1 MSIFC
6 KILLISSIS
15 LVSCKRDNKPVEST
29 TSDELATKKAFY
41 CEQGKRVLSERGFM
55 DDKCDSLLFTS
66 LWAVACEPSF
76 SVQEW
81 EDPEFPGKWHRNPQR
96 DCYLNGA
103 PNGAAS
109 SISRD
114 MMLGLWHLL
123 WSKQDK
129 ENIRDLI
136 AYGEKNNWV
145 MGEAKDLETLI
156 SRATLSPQL
165 ISLLYAMEGS
175 AELTQQSDDAIG
187 VNTGFR
193 AHLDVLRILLN
204 SRVRG
209 AISDLE
215 LGTLKAQAERQPHN
229 ALFVGAYERFKGG
242 SKAIDLLLSEKHF
255 PKDKL
260 PNNHDQ
266 HCINYLFSRDEES
279 EDWVPCKDEP
289 FKEHDGTD
297 FVFAAWVIS
306 NL

>member
-1 MSIFC
+1 M
-6 KILLISSIS
+6 KHLLLISLLAFSA
-15 LVSCKRDNKPVEST
+15 CKRDNEPVEST
-29 TSDELATKKAFY
+29 TSEALANKKAFY
-41 CEQGKRVLSERGFM
+41 CAEGKRVLSERGFM

-129 ENIRDLI
+129 DNIRDLI

-165 ISLLYAMEGS
+165 ISLLYAMEGG
-175 AELTQQSDDAIG
+175 AALTQQSDDAIG

-209 AISDLE
+209 AISDFE
-215 LGTLKAQAERQPHN
+215 LGTLKAQADRQPHN
-229 ALFVGAYERFKGG
+229 ALFVGAYEKFKGG

-260 PNNHDQ
+260 PNNHEQ

-297 FVFAAWVIS
+297 FVFAAWVIGGM
-306 NL
+306 

>member
-1 MSIFC
+1 MIKLLSIV
-6 KILLISSIS
+6 IALTITA
-15 LVSCKRDNKPVEST
+15 CKRDNEPVEST
-29 TSDELATKKAFY
+29 TSEALESKKAFY
-41 CEQGKRVLSERGFM
+41 CAEGKRVLSERGFM

-76 SVQEW
+76 SVQDW

-129 ENIRDLI
+129 DNIRDLI

-145 MGEAKDLETLI
+145 MGEAKDFETLI

-165 ISLLYAMEGS
+165 ISLLYAMEGG
-175 AELTQQSDDAIG
+175 AALTQQSDDAIG
-187 VNTGFR
+187 INTGFR
-193 AHLDVLRILLN
+193 AHLDILRILLN

-209 AISDLE
+209 AISDFE

-260 PNNHDQ
+260 PNNHEQ

-279 EDWVPCKDEP
+279 EDWIPCKDEP

>member
-6 KILLISSIS
+6 RILLISSIS
-15 LVSCKRDNKPVEST
+15 LVSCKRDNRPVEST
-29 TSDELATKKAFY
+29 TSDELAAKKAFY

-81 EDPEFPGKWHRNPQR
+81 EDPEFPGKWHRNPER

-129 ENIRDLI
+129 DNIRDLI

-229 ALFVGAYERFKGG
+229 ALFVGAYEKFKGG

>member
-1 MSIFC
+1 M
-6 KILLISSIS
+6 KHLLLISLLAFSA
-15 LVSCKRDNKPVEST
+15 CNRDNEPVEST
-29 TSDELATKKAFY
+29 TSEALDNKKAFY
-41 CEQGKRVLSERGFM
+41 CAEGKRVLAERGFM

-66 LWAVACEPSF
+66 LWAVSCDVGF

-123 WSKQDK
+123 WSKQDRD
-129 ENIRDLI
+129 NIRDLI
-136 AYGEKNNWV
+136 SYGERNNWV

-165 ISLLYAMEGS
+165 ISLLYAMADGTS
-175 AELTQQSDDAIG
+175 LTQQSDDAIG

-215 LGTLKAQAERQPHN
+215 LGTLKAQADRQPHN
-229 ALFVGAYERFKGG
+229 ALFVGAYEKFKGG

-260 PNNHDQ
+260 PNNHEQ

-297 FVFAAWVIS
+297 FVFAAWVIGGM
-306 NL
+306 

>member
-1 MSIFC
+1 M
-6 KILLISSIS
+6 KIIALVIALS
-15 LVSCKRDNKPVEST
+15 LTACKRDNEPVEST
-29 TSDELATKKAFY
+29 TSEALANKKAFY
-41 CEQGKRVLSERGFM
+41 CAEGKRVLSERGFM

-136 AYGEKNNWV
+136 SYGEKNNWV

-204 SRVRG
+204 SLVRG

-215 LGTLKAQAERQPHN
+215 LRLLKAQAERQPHN
-229 ALFVGAYERFKGG
+229 ALFVGAYEKFKGG

-260 PNNHDQ
+260 PNNHEQ

-279 EDWVPCKDEP
+279 EDWIPCKDEP

-297 FVFAAWVIS
+297 FVFASFVIGM
-306 NL
+306 